1 MKKRLL
7 IITLIASLVSQ
18 PVSAFNSFYSDNDIL
33 TYDKDAAGVCTQ
45 GSSNA
50 SGSSVDLGNVPDPW
64 KSLILQTAPL
74 YPTADA
80 RLVAATLWAENRG
93 WPDYNKNWGVSS
105 AGAAGPWQ
113 FIPST
118 WASLGTDGDNDGVK
132 DRNNPKD
139 AVHAAFKHQLG
150 SAGKPII
157 EGYNGD
163 LSTGLSLIFRRAGK
177 PSLLAYMANYN
188 GLGAPEN
195 TPLNGFP
202 RNENSDYVIMG
213 YYLLA
218 SNFSKAWMP
227 STATVVDATTTNST
241 QTGTNNTSSCNSAT
255 GYVDTNGYAF
265 PVGLKK
271 SLVSN
276 GYKWPCDGICHH
288 DGSAAFDLAHKD
300 TVSGGVEKDNLTV
313 GVPVYAI
320 VNGKIQSIRD
330 NYRGQA
336 GCYSFQLVGDDGW
349 KYWYGH
355 IANPTVQEGQT
366 VSAGEKIA
374 EIGQRR
380 CTGNGSYPHLHI
392 DRGYPKG
399 TIGGNDTNRDLDFI
413 PLVNELYEGLP
424 NE

>member
-1 MKKRLL
+1 M
-7 IITLIASLVSQ
+7 ITEPAT
-18 PVSAFNSFYSDNDIL
+18 AFNGFYSDNDIL
-33 TYDKDAAGVCTQ
+33 TYDKDAVAVCTQ

-50 SGSSVDLGNVPDPW
+50 TNGSAVDLGNVPDPW
-64 KSLILQTAPL
+64 RSLIMQTAPL

-113 FIPST
+113 FISST
-118 WASLGTDGDNDGVK
+118 WAIMGTDGDGDGIK

-157 EGYNGD
+157 EGFNGD
-163 LSTGLSLIFRRAGK
+163 LQAGLGLMFRRAGK
-177 PSLLAYMANYN
+177 PSLLAFMANYN
-188 GLGAPEN
+188 GRGAPEN
-195 TPLNGFP
+195 TTLAAFP

-218 SNFSKAWMP
+218 TNFAKGWMP
-227 STATVVDATTTNST
+227 STAQVVDATTTT
-241 QTGTNNTSSCNSAT
+241 APQTGTTPVSGTPSSCSMGSGT
-255 GYVDTNGYAF
+255 IDPNGYSF

-271 SLVSN
+271 SVASN
-276 GYKWPCDGICHH
+276 GYRWPCDSICHH
-288 DGSAAFDLAHKD
+288 DETAAFDLAHSA
-300 TVSGGVEKDNLTV
+300 TVAAGTSSSQDGATV
-313 GVPVYAI
+313 GTPVFAI
-320 VNGKIQSIRD
+320 TTGTIQSLRD
-330 NYRGQA
+330 NYKGIP
-336 GCYSFQLVGDDGW
+336 GCFSFQLVGQDGY

-355 IANPTVQEGQT
+355 ISNVTVQEGKSVT
-366 VSAGEKIA
+366 VGLPIA
-374 EIGQRR
+374 QIGPRK

-392 DRGYPKG
+392 DRGFPKG
-399 TIGGNDTNRDLDFI
+399 YIGGIDTSRDKEFI
-413 PLVNELYEGLP
+413 PLMNELYEGLA